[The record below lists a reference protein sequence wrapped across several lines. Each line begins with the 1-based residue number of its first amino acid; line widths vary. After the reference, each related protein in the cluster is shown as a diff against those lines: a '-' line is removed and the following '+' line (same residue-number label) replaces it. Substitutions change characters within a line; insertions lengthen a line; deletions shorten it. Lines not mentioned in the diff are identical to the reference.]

1 MPQHAPSKFP
11 NSTPSKLQTQ
21 ELFVLLSQ
29 LHHLMVKIG
38 IRELDVVLIKLHKI
52 ALCRTLPARTVTT
65 NHSLVVPYSL
75 QSYELSTTIL
85 TYTTEGQ
92 TGRCNNV
99 CCSVCT
105 PPLGLTSQRY
115 PHLHPLVPNTSRDGK
130 TRTPK
135 QRSNKHKLNITNTV
149 SQHKQRNCCIHGPC
163 RQIIYPS
170 IFMKND
176 N

>member
-29 LHHLMVKIG
+29 LHHLMVKIR
-38 IRELDVVLIKLHKI
+38 IRELDVVLIKLHQI

-75 QSYELSTTIL
+75 QSYEHSTTIL

-105 PPLGLTSQRY
+105 ASHGTDQPQVSSPSPFGTKHFQRWQNQNSQAK
-115 PHLHPLVPNTSRDGK
+115 V
-130 TRTPK
+130 K
-135 QRSNKHKLNITNTV
+135 QTQTKYHKYRISTQTEELLYSWPMQAN
-149 SQHKQRNCCIHGPC
+149 
-163 RQIIYPS
+163 YLS
-170 IFMKND
+170 INFYEK
-176 N
+176 